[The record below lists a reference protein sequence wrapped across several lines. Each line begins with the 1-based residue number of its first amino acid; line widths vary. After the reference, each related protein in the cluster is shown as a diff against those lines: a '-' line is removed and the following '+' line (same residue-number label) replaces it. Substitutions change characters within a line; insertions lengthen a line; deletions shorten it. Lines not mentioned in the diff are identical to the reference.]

1 MSRAS
6 LLALGIGA
14 YLAFA
19 MVSFP
24 ASIAQRW
31 FAPDTLALA
40 GTEGT
45 IWRGSVDYG
54 AYDGLAFS
62 DLRWQLHPTALLV
75 GRIDLDAEA
84 RLADGFLRTGLTL
97 WGGAVRFRDLA
108 ATTNLAAL
116 GTVLPLPG
124 VRGNLSLSL
133 DELELVDGWP
143 AAAAGTVRVANLSA
157 PPLIPV
163 TGVSSIA
170 LGDFSARLTTTASAG
185 IAAVVTDDGGP
196 LELTGHADLGHDRS
210 YHLTSKIRPRADAA
224 PELVE
229 GLKFMAPADA
239 EGWHEIEQRGTL

>member
-19 MVSFP
+19 IVSFP

-31 FAPDTLALA
+31 FAPGSLTLA

-54 AYDGLAFS
+54 GYEGLAFS

-75 GRIDLDAEA
+75 GRIRLDAEA
-84 RLADGFLRTGLTL
+84 RLTDGFLRTGLTVS
-97 WGGAVRFRDLA
+97 GGGVRFRDLA
-108 ATTNLAAL
+108 ATTNLSAL
-116 GTVLPLPG
+116 GSVVPLPG
-124 VRGNLSLSL
+124 VRGNLSVSL
-133 DELELVDGWP
+133 DELELADGWP
-143 AAAAGTVRVANLSA
+143 VAAAGSVRVANLSA

-163 TGVSSIA
+163 TGVSSIS
-170 LGDFSARLTTTASAG
+170 LGDYSARLTTTDSAG
-185 IAAVVTDDGGP
+185 IEAVVSDDGGP
-196 LELTGHADLGHDRS
+196 LELSGQADLRSDRS
-210 YHLTSKIRPRADAA
+210 YHLTSKIRPRADAS
-224 PELVE
+224 PELIE
-229 GLKFMAPADA
+229 GLEFMAPADA

>member
-19 MVSFP
+19 IVSFP

-40 GTEGT
+40 GIEGT
-45 IWRGSVDYG
+45 IWRGSAEYG
-54 AYDGLAFS
+54 GYAGLAFS
-62 DLRWQLHPTALLV
+62 DLQWQLHPTALLA
-75 GRIDLDAEA
+75 GRISLDAEA
-84 RLADGFLRTGLTL
+84 RLTDGFLRTALTVS
-97 WGGAVRFRDLA
+97 GGGIRFRDLA
-108 ATTNLAAL
+108 ATTNLSAL
-116 GTVLPLPG
+116 GSVLPLPG
-124 VRGNLSLSL
+124 VRGNLSLAL

-143 AAAAGTVRVANLSA
+143 VAAAGTVRVANLSA

-170 LGDFSARLTTTASAG
+170 LGDYSARLTTTESVG
-185 IAAVVTDDGGP
+185 IEAVVTDDGGP
-196 LELTGHADLGHDRS
+196 LELSGHADLGSDRS
-210 YHLTSKIRPRADAA
+210 YHLTSKIRPRADAS

-239 EGWHEIEQRGTL
+239 EGWHDIEQRGTL